1 MTQAHE
7 TTFLPSTVA
16 RHFDAPPDE
25 TDPATA
31 QAARLKPPSNEGV
44 FPAEPVLQSRTAVD
58 QVAQGLI
65 NVGLEGQAAP
75 LTALLAS
82 GTEGDIRVPS
92 GMNGALK
99 KLARRGVVETIT
111 HNVISDVGLIS
122 DKNVPT
128 PGPTQESFGSEAT
141 LTDEIFAVGFTPPG
155 PTSTRLGRFAGRL
168 AKSRRSTVD

>member
-16 RHFDAPPDE
+16 QHFDAPPDE
-25 TDPATA
+25 TDPATE
-31 QAARLKPPSNEGV
+31 QAARVKPPSEDGV
-44 FPAEPVLQSRTAVD
+44 FPAEPVLQSRTAVN
-58 QVAQGLI
+58 QVVQGLI

-82 GTEGDIRVPS
+82 DTEGDIGVPS

-99 KLARRGVVETIT
+99 ELARRGVVEAIT

-122 DKNVPT
+122 DENVTT
-128 PGPTQESFGSEAT
+128 PQPQAT
-141 LTDEIFAVGFTPPG
+141 LTDEIFAVGFASSE
-155 PTSTRLGRFAGRL
+155 PTSRKLGRAV
-168 AKSRRSTVD
+168 RRFVRRQNLR